1 VDAVSGAAAPKG
13 LRVEDSN
20 KNAVALFRLTHSYFD
35 SLHIM
40 PRKRFGKR
48 LPEKQT
54 AFQPHTRMRGGWRQV
69 GGTGKWVEA
78 PVEGGYLCGA
88 EVFILQKCVHSK
100 RQAT

>member
-1 VDAVSGAAAPKG
+1 
-13 LRVEDSN
+13 
-20 KNAVALFRLTHSYFD
+20 
-35 SLHIM
+35 M

-54 AFQPHTRMRGGWRQV
+54 AFQPHTRMRGGWRQF
-69 GGTGKWVEA
+69 GEMEKWFEA
-78 PVEGGYLCGA
+78 PTNNDVVLCGA